1 MNRTNQFFDKIF
13 QNFDKV
19 SDAEK
24 KKVFQRLSTLWYS
37 QNIIIENLEE
47 GIIAIDNEGM
57 IQGINKKACFLF
69 SIPRNSEGE
78 SLSKCMPDNDIGK
91 TILELVNSSDSETK
105 LLKDNE
111 NERILQINILP
122 IGESGRIIGTL
133 IKAFDITKTYES
145 AQKLKRAEQL
155 ASLTT
160 LAAGVAHE
168 IKNPLGSISI
178 YVQLIDKIIK
188 KNMDNDCQCYK
199 DFKEYSDIIK
209 EEIGRLEDTIN
220 SFLFSV
226 RKLELNIEDVNI
238 NELILSTISFLK
250 YEIEKNNVS
259 IDIKFD
265 KDNLI
270 LKLDERYI
278 KQALINIIQNAIDA
292 MNENKDNEKYDK
304 KKEIY
309 IKLKTIDNY
318 AVISIKDTGIGM
330 KEETLNKIFE
340 PYFTTKRHG
349 TGLGLTNVVRII
361 EAHNGNITIESEY
374 EKGSEFII
382 KLPLKQEN
390 QKFLNT
396 DLLDYA

>member
-1 MNRTNQFFDKIF
+1 MNRTNQFFDKIL

-19 SDAEK
+19 SDIEK
-24 KKVFQRLSTLWYS
+24 KKVFKRLTTLLYS
-37 QNIIIENLEE
+37 QNMIIENLEE
-47 GIIAIDNEGM
+47 GIIAIDNKCI
-57 IQGINKKACFLF
+57 IQEINKKACFLF
-69 SIPRNSEGE
+69 SIPRNSEGK
-78 SLSKCMPDNDIGK
+78 SLSKYMHNNDIGK
-91 TILELVNSSDSETK
+91 SILEFISINDSETK
-105 LLKDNE
+105 LLKDND
-111 NERILQINILP
+111 NERILQITILP
-122 IGESGRIIGTL
+122 IGDSGRIIGTL

-145 AQKLKRAEQL
+145 SQKLKRAEQL

-178 YVQLIDKIIK
+178 YVQLIEKIIK

-209 EEIGRLEDTIN
+209 EEIGRLEETIN

-226 RKLELNIEDVNI
+226 RKLELDIEDVNI
-238 NELILSTISFLK
+238 NELILSTVSFLK
-250 YEIEKNNVS
+250 YEIEQNNIN

-270 LKLDERYI
+270 LKLDAKYI
-278 KQALINIIQNAIDA
+278 KQSLINIIQNAIDA
-292 MNENKDNEKYDK
+292 MTDNSDDK

-309 IKLKTIDNY
+309 IKLKTMDNY

-361 EAHNGNITIESEY
+361 EAHNGNVSIESEY
-374 EKGSEFII
+374 GKGSEFII
-382 KLPLKQEN
+382 KLPLQQEN
-390 QKFLNT
+390 QKFLET
-396 DLLDYA
+396 DL

>member
-57 IQGINKKACFLF
+57 IQGINKK
-69 SIPRNSEGE
+69 GE
-78 SLSKCMPDNDIGK
+78 SLSKCIPDNDIGK

-178 YVQLIDKIIK
+178 YVQLIDKA
-188 KNMDNDCQCYK
+188 Y
-199 DFKEYSDIIK
+199 
-209 EEIGRLEDTIN
+209 R
-220 SFLFSV
+220 
-226 RKLELNIEDVNI
+226 
-238 NELILSTISFLK
+238 
-250 YEIEKNNVS
+250 
-259 IDIKFD
+259 
-265 KDNLI
+265 
-270 LKLDERYI
+270 
-278 KQALINIIQNAIDA
+278 
-292 MNENKDNEKYDK
+292 
-304 KKEIY
+304 
-309 IKLKTIDNY
+309 
-318 AVISIKDTGIGM
+318 
-330 KEETLNKIFE
+330 
-340 PYFTTKRHG
+340 
-349 TGLGLTNVVRII
+349 
-361 EAHNGNITIESEY
+361 
-374 EKGSEFII
+374 
-382 KLPLKQEN
+382 
-390 QKFLNT
+390 
-396 DLLDYA
+396 